1 MIANKRITFVVGA
14 GAPLDLSL
22 PDTVIW
28 PSTSNITS
36 EILKPYDSYQNPDN
50 PITIVQEIYD
60 VLIDTYP
67 IGITNPWGSEPTKP
81 NINFEQLFH
90 VLEMFVSYSGVW
102 ENRCKAPHL
111 FPVFAPFTQP
121 SVSLDWQHIH
131 SVMNQFILR
140 IMDIV
145 DAYNQHV
152 KLEINRWYRDFYACF
167 SADSDFYI
175 FNYDTTIEDSI
186 RTYED
191 GFESDGIQDKF
202 LRFNPK
208 RLLNYNERPA
218 TINHLHGCINF
229 YEQSYDNCNQDVYTF
244 LSHDLYKY
252 PSYQDVRKL
261 MIGRSGSD
269 PASQSGETY
278 HASPI
283 ITGLRKTDK
292 LNSIPFDFYHGNMY
306 KSVIE
311 NNKLV
316 IIGYSFGDLYCNQLI
331 ERMHYLHK
339 EYRRIVLIDFW
350 KIPEEHRKCH
360 GGYFLSHNLGSFIC
374 RAMEVGE
381 FNTAVAEL
389 YDNEDKNTGALY
401 SKNGCLM
408 VLPNGF
414 RNAATAYH
422 DIIKFLNS

>member
-1 MIANKRITFVVGA
+1 
-14 GAPLDLSL
+14 
-22 PDTVIW
+22 
-28 PSTSNITS
+28 
-36 EILKPYDSYQNPDN
+36 
-50 PITIVQEIYD
+50 
-60 VLIDTYP
+60 
-67 IGITNPWGSEPTKP
+67 
-81 NINFEQLFH
+81 
-90 VLEMFVSYSGVW
+90 
-102 ENRCKAPHL
+102 
-111 FPVFAPFTQP
+111 
-121 SVSLDWQHIH
+121 
-131 SVMNQFILR
+131 
-140 IMDIV
+140 
-145 DAYNQHV
+145 
-152 KLEINRWYRDFYACF
+152 
-167 SADSDFYI
+167 
-175 FNYDTTIEDSI
+175 
-186 RTYED
+186 
-191 GFESDGIQDKF
+191 
-202 LRFNPK
+202 
-208 RLLNYNERPA
+208 
-218 TINHLHGCINF
+218 
-229 YEQSYDNCNQDVYTF
+229 
-244 LSHDLYKY
+244 
-252 PSYQDVRKL
+252 

-360 GGYFLSHNLGSFIC
+360 GGYFFSHNLGSFIC

-414 RNAATAYH
+414 RNAATAYN